1 MRTRGWI
8 VALLT
13 TTALAG
19 CGGAA
24 KTQQSAPAPTPAPAA
39 SASPSAT
46 PVVVRTPDP
55 SATPGTATDVAA
67 ITKLVKAVVVTAD
80 YQHVVCDSLFTP
92 DFVTMAFGS
101 LANCQENQAGTE
113 KHPSGASVADVK
125 VEGDLAAANVAVQGG
140 STAGSTGTWYFQR
153 SAGTWRVA
161 DQGVNYLRSNFKL
174 GIVAQAGGDSSNP
187 FADTA
192 YRDCFAATVLALPD
206 GKFITAFFA
215 NQAGASTLGQ
225 VVAPCDAKAPGGV
238 SPFRALFEKEIRSA
252 LAAQQLSATAQNC
265 AVDAMKKTISDADL
279 TDAILD
285 ETVPGAA
292 ADNNLQ
298 SLETVT
304 LSTCLGGPTS
314 SAAPQPS

>member
-1 MRTRGWI
+1 MRARGSI
-8 VALLT
+8 VALVTTLALT
-13 TTALAG
+13 G
-19 CGGAA
+19 CGSSHP
-24 KTQQSAPAPTPAPAA
+24 QSAPASTPTPDA
-39 SASPSAT
+39 SASPSASAA
-46 PVVVRTPDP
+46 PVKTPDAR
-55 SATPGTATDVAA
+55 ATPGSTSDVSA
-67 ITKLVKAVVVTAD
+67 ITKIVKSVAVTAD
-80 YQHVVCDSLFTP
+80 YQHVVCQQLFTP
-92 DFVTMAFGS
+92 DFVTTAFGGM
-101 LANCQENQAGTE
+101 NDCQEYQVGAGTGS
-113 KHPSGASVADVK
+113 HATGASVSDVK
-125 VEGDLAAANVAVQGG
+125 VEGDTAAGNVAVQGG
-140 STAGSTGTWYFQR
+140 SAGGSTGTWYFQR

-174 GIVAQAGGDSSNP
+174 GIARQASTDSSNP
-187 FADTA
+187 FADTV
-192 YRDCFAATVLALPD
+192 YRDCFAVTVLALPD
-206 GKFITAFFA
+206 GQFRTAFFA
-215 NQAGASTLGQ
+215 NQAGVSTLGQ

-252 LAAQQLSATAQNC
+252 LAAQQLSATTQNC
-265 AVDAMKKTISDADL
+265 AVYAMKKTISDPDL